1 VFALLFIAWLFVDSG
16 QVNPQ
21 QTGLQAAS
29 LQAAGVQALDRKDYQ
44 QAEQIFSKIA
54 AADPKDYSALF
65 NLALAESALKQ
76 DDQAGEHYKQVLVLR
91 PGLYEAELNLGI
103 LDVRDNHPADAIPLL
118 QAAAKQKPAQPR
130 PQRYLGEALLATGDA
145 TSAGDAFRAAL
156 AIDPKQATAELGL
169 GQSLAR
175 QGKLDDALPHYQQ
188 AAAIDRNLKSY
199 LLEIAVAFSK
209 ANRPK
214 DAIPLLAQFPN
225 DPGACEELGRLYLA
239 DNQPAEAVKQFQ
251 TAVAASPTSANRLA
265 LATAYLKNNQADL
278 AAPILEQELTTH
290 PDDYDLRMVVGRIYR
305 DRRNFPNAGAQFV
318 AAGQLKPDSVEAWN
332 EAASAFVLAELYP
345 QALAA
350 LDKIHSL
357 KAETAGDYF
366 YRAIVYDKLHQVK
379 PALENYQKFL
389 AAADGKFP
397 NQEFQARQRSK
408 LLAREAAR

>member
-1 VFALLFIAWLFVDSG
+1 MYPLLYLAWFLIQAGTSD
-16 QVNPQ
+16 PHAA
-21 QTGLQAAS
+21 GLQA
-29 LQAAGVQALDRKDYQ
+29 LDHQNYE

-76 DDQAGEHYKQVLVLR
+76 DDQAAEHYKQVLVLK

-103 LDVRDNHPADAIPLL
+103 LNVRDHHPADAVPLL
-118 QAAAKQKPAQPR
+118 EDAAKQKPAQAR
-130 PQRYLGEALLATGDA
+130 TQRYLGDAWLAMGDNTA
-145 TSAGDAFRAAL
+145 AADAFRAAL
-156 AIDPKQATAELGL
+156 AADPKQATAELGL

-188 AAAIDRNLKSY
+188 AATLDPNLRSY
-199 LLEIAVAFSK
+199 LLELAVAFSK
-209 ANRPK
+209 ANRAK
-214 DAIPLLAQFPN
+214 DAIPLLTQFPN

-239 DNQPAEAVKQFQ
+239 DNQPAEAVKEFQ
-251 TAVAASPTSANRLA
+251 SAVATSPSSANRLA

-278 AAPILEQELTTH
+278 ATPILEQELTAH
-290 PDDYDLRMVVGRIYR
+290 PNDYDLHMAVGRIYR
-305 DRRNFPNAGAQFV
+305 DRRNFANAGAQFV
-318 AAGQLKPDSVEAWN
+318 AAGQLKPDSVQAWN
-332 EAASAFVLAELYP
+332 EAASVFVLAELYP

-350 LDKIHSL
+350 LDRIHNL
-357 KAETAGDYF
+357 NAETAGDYF

-389 AAADGKFP
+389 AVSDGKFP

-408 LLAREAAR
+408 LLEREAAR

>member
-1 VFALLFIAWLFVDSG
+1 LFALLVFAWLSIDSG
-16 QVNPQ
+16 QAN
-21 QTGLQAAS
+21 S
-29 LQAAGVQALDRKDYQ
+29 QAAGLQALDRQNYQ
-44 QAEQIFSKIA
+44 QAEEIFSKLA

-76 DDQAGEHYKQVLVLR
+76 DDQAAGHYKQVLTLK

-103 LDVRDNHPADAIPLL
+103 LDVRDRRPADAVPLL
-118 QAAAKQKPAQPR
+118 QDAAKQKPNQPR
-130 PQRYLGEALLATGDA
+130 AQRYLGDALLATGD
-145 TSAGDAFRAAL
+145 TAGAAAAFRAAL
-156 AIDPKQATAELGL
+156 AADPKQAVAELGL

-175 QGKLDDALPHYQQ
+175 DGKLDDALTHYRQ
-188 AAAIDRNLKSY
+188 AVTLDPDLKSY

-214 DAIPLLAQFPN
+214 DAIPLLAEFPG
-225 DPGACEELGRLYLA
+225 DAGACEELGRLYLA

-265 LATAYLKNNQADL
+265 LATAYLKNNQPDL
-278 AAPILEQELTTH
+278 AAPILEQELAAH
-290 PDDYDLRMVVGRIYR
+290 PNDYDLRMAVGRIYR
-305 DRRNFPNAGAQFV
+305 DRRDFPKAGAQFI
-318 AAGQLKPDSVEAWN
+318 AAGQLTPDSVEAWN
-332 EAASAFVLAELYP
+332 EAASVLVLAELYP

-357 KAETAGDYF
+357 NAETAGDYF
-366 YRAIVYDKLHQVK
+366 YRAIIYDKLHQVK

-389 AAADGKFP
+389 ATSGGRFP

-408 LLAREAAR
+408 LLERETSR